1 MTAYLFITN
10 MDFNKKYNGDRN
22 AALRDGLLI
31 SKEIGLCVCGKPTRY
46 IDINYEGYVCSE
58 ECMYKLDTQ
67 TLDE

>member
-1 MTAYLFITN
+1 MN
-10 MDFNKKYNGDRN
+10 FNEKYNGDKK

-31 SKEIGLCVCGKPTRY
+31 SNEIGLCVCGKPTRY

-67 TLDE
+67 AFGK

>member
-1 MTAYLFITN
+1 

-46 IDINYEGYVCSE
+46 IDINYERYVCSE